1 MVPIIVRF
9 NAGSGPLGRLRVT
22 VRMVHSERVDPKRKR
37 LILGLLWIAFFTA
50 YLDRTN
56 IAVAGPAMMRSFG
69 MSTQQFGYVLAAF
82 TAGYALAQIPGGL
95 LADRY
100 GAKRFLIIALLV
112 WSLFT
117 GLTAIAASFVALI
130 VVRFCFGVGEG
141 LEQGAQFRA
150 IGDTFSSSERSEA
163 SGIFLTAL
171 ALGPAFVAPL
181 AAFIIGAAGWQAL
194 FVWLALPGLVVAAL
208 VWRFFPATT
217 ARAEDVADRAET
229 GTANWSG
236 LVRDGRAWCAFSAYL
251 LFNVAFWGLLN
262 WLPSYLSAER
272 HIDLKALGWVASVPY
287 LCGFAGLLVLGH
299 FAKTSLYRFR
309 PLLLA
314 ASYALAAV
322 GLYVAYTAQT
332 AAISVVG
339 LSFAAFFLY
348 GGFGPFWGIA
358 LDLVSSSLRGTLSG
372 FANFGG
378 QIGGFFSPIVVGT
391 IVQNTR
397 SYAGGFIFM
406 IAALVLAAL
415 TMVAL
420 QRAQTLP
427 R

>member
-1 MVPIIVRF
+1 M
-9 NAGSGPLGRLRVT
+9 
-22 VRMVHSERVDPKRKR
+22 KR
-37 LILGLLWIAFFTA
+37 LILSLLWLAFFVA

-56 IAVAGPAMMRSFG
+56 IAVAGPTMMRAFG

-82 TAGYALAQIPGGL
+82 TAGYALTQIPGGL

-117 GLTAIAASFVALI
+117 GLTAITTSFVALI
-130 VVRFCFGVGEG
+130 VVRFFFGVGEG

-150 IGDTFSSSERSEA
+150 IGDTFDSSERSAA

-181 AAFIIGAAGWQAL
+181 ATFIIARAGWQSL
-194 FVWLALPGLVVAAL
+194 FLWLALPGLVVAAL

-217 ARAEDVADRAET
+217 ANPNDEPATTPARHGWNALI
-229 GTANWSG
+229 GNW
-236 LVRDGRAWCAFSAYL
+236 RAWCSFASYL

-272 HIDLKALGWVASVPY
+272 HIDLKTLGWVASVPY
-287 LCGFAGLLVLGH
+287 LCGFVGLLALGH
-299 FAKTSLYRFR
+299 LAKTSLYRYR

-314 ASYALAAV
+314 GSYLLAAI
-322 GLYVAYTAQT
+322 GLYAAFT
-332 AAISVVG
+332 AATATVSVVG
-339 LSFAAFFLY
+339 LSCAAFFLY
-348 GGFGPFWGIA
+348 GGFGPFWGIS
-358 LDLVSSSLRGTLSG
+358 LDLVPAAMRGTLAG

-391 IVQNTR
+391 IVQNTK
-397 SYAGGFIFM
+397 SYAGGFVFM
-406 IAALVLAAL
+406 IVALVLAAT
-415 TMVAL
+415 TMFAL
-420 QRAQTLP
+420 QRNQHVN
-427 R
+427 